1 MKKMLNCSFAYAIA
15 AMVGGVF
22 FREFTKF
29 NGFTGVT
36 TLGKLHTHLFMLGMV
51 MFLLAALFSLHLDLE
66 ANRKWKAFFVLY
78 NIGVPLTGLMMLLR
92 GVAQVLALPLS
103 KGMDAALSGVAGIGH
118 ILTGVGLVLF
128 LLVLKSSKKLE
139 TVS

>member
-51 MFLLAALFSLHLDLE
+51 VFLLAALFSLHLDLE
-66 ANRKWKAFFVLY
+66 ANRKWKAFLVVY
-78 NIGVPLTGLMMLLR
+78 NIGVPLTALMMLVR

-103 KGMDAALSGVAGIGH
+103 KGMDAALSGMAGVGH

-128 LLVLKSSKKLE
+128 LFALKSSEKRVA
-139 TVS
+139 VS